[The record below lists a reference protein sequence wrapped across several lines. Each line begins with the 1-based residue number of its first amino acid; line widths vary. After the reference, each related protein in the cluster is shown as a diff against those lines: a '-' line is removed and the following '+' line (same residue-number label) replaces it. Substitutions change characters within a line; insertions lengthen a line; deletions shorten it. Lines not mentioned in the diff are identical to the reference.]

1 MIWLLT
7 LILAAP
13 RFQWQSDWNAAFA
26 LAKQQHKLVFVDY
39 FQAPCPKCIDIEHL
53 LATDPALERTLSDFI
68 LLRVNVSLTKIPP
81 AYQHTPP
88 AYVVFDE
95 DRRERLLIRES
106 NGVLR
111 ADDWHFSQ
119 KSFSEPIEG
128 IRAAKPAF
136 VKVAELFGA
145 KRDLDANFLLATT
158 YHRLKMTEHARAAFA
173 EAKKVAERQGKKDIA
188 QSAEVQSAYTYVTE
202 GRAPHAVELL
212 KPLAKTPV
220 NRVTEAVIWLT
231 LGHAYEA
238 ATDKADAV
246 AAFRRAQSLAE
257 EGTRTKKEATAA
269 LARLK

>member
-39 FQAPCPKCIDIEHL
+39 FQAPCPKCIDIE
-53 LATDPALERTLSDFI
+53 ADPALAPMLSDFV
-68 LLRVNVSLTKIPP
+68 LLRVNVAVAKIPP
-81 AYQHTPP
+81 AYKHTPP

-95 DRRERLLIRES
+95 DRRERLLVRES
-106 NGVLR
+106 NGALR
-111 ADDWHFSQ
+111 ADDWHISS
-119 KSFSEPIEG
+119 SFAEAIG
-128 IRAAKPAF
+128 GVHAARPAF
-136 VKVAELFGA
+136 VKVAELFAA
-145 KRDLDANFLLATT
+145 KKDLDANFLLATT

-173 EAKKVAERQGKKDIA
+173 EAKKVAERQGKADIA

-202 GRAPHAVELL
+202 GRAAHAVELL
-212 KPLAKTPV
+212 KALAKAPV
-220 NRVTEAVIWLT
+220 NRVTEAVTWLT

-246 AAFRRAQSLAE
+246 AAFRRAQSLAP
-257 EGTRTKKEATAA
+257 EGTREKKEASAA
-269 LARLK
+269 LARLQ

>member
-39 FQAPCPKCIDIEHL
+39 FQAPCPKCIDIE
-53 LATDPALERTLSDFI
+53 ADPALAPALSDFVR
-68 LLRVNVSLTKIPP
+68 LRVNVALTSLPP
-81 AYQHTPP
+81 ANRHTPP
-88 AYVVFDE
+88 AFVVFDAE
-95 DRRERLLIRES
+95 GRERLRVHET

-111 ADDWHFSQ
+111 ADDWHISS
-119 KSFSEPIEG
+119 SFAEAIEG
-128 IRAAKPAF
+128 VHAARPAF

-145 KRDLDANFLLATT
+145 KKDLDANFLLATT

-212 KPLAKTPV
+212 KPLTRTPV
-220 NRVTEAVIWLT
+220 NRVTEAVTWLT

-257 EGTRTKKEATAA
+257 EGTRTKKEASAA
-269 LARLK
+269 LARLQ